1 MIEAFTA
8 QDVRAAEEPLLATE
22 RGFSG
27 GLMDHAAMAV
37 ELTVRRELRQGTGR
51 VSGRT
56 VVGLIG
62 PGNNGGD
69 TLHALARLT
78 RHGVRT
84 VAVTT
89 SAAVHDGGLAA
100 LRAAGGVVL
109 GIVPGAAGE
118 QVWLGE
124 ALAEA
129 FAADVVLDG
138 LLGIGGH
145 GGLRGTAAELVT
157 LLDEL
162 LAGQGDDAAG
172 GGTGRGGPLVVAVD
186 VPSGIGVDDGTL
198 PGPVLRADLTVTF
211 GVPKAGLLLPP
222 AAQLIGG
229 LEVVDLGLAP
239 VLSSLGRRAS
249 VSRLGDS
256 DVRAL
261 WPVPGASAHK
271 YTRGVVG
278 VVAGS
283 AAYPGAGVLTVA
295 GALAAGAGMVRY
307 LGPEAVRD
315 AVLAAHPEAV
325 TGGGRVQAWVI
336 GPGLGDDDE
345 QSGRAREALAHAP
358 GQGIAVVVDA
368 GALDLLPE
376 RVGPRT
382 VLTPHAGE
390 LARLLTARGIDVS
403 REQVQAEPLR
413 WVREAQHRTGASVL
427 LKGSTTV
434 VAGPAGFFAQREA
447 PSWLATA
454 GAGDVLAGM
463 LGAALAGRAA
473 EVRAD
478 ATVVARL
485 AAATALVHG
494 RAARAANPA
503 GPVTASAVAAA
514 VPQTIARLL
523 APGLAGGTRGA
534 RPRPHRA
541 VRRVV
546 TQ

>member
-22 RGFSG
+22 RAFSG
-27 GLMDHAAMAV
+27 GLMDHAAMAL
-37 ELTVRRELRQGTGR
+37 ELAVRRELRRRSGR
-51 VSGRT
+51 VAGST
-56 VVGLIG
+56 VVGLVG

-69 TLHALARLT
+69 TLHALARLA
-78 RHGVRT
+78 RHGVRS

-89 SAAVHDGGLAA
+89 SAAVHDGGLSA
-100 LRAAGGVVL
+100 LRGAGGTVL
-109 GIVPGAAGE
+109 GVVPGAPGE
-118 QVWLGE
+118 LVCLGE

-138 LLGIGGH
+138 LLGIGGR
-145 GGLRGTAAELVT
+145 GALRGTAAELVT

-162 LAGQGDDAAG
+162 LAGSGRLADG
-172 GGTGRGGPLVVAVD
+172 GGRGGPFVVAVD
-186 VPSGIGVDDGTL
+186 VPSGLGVDDGSL
-198 PGPVLRADLTVTF
+198 AGPVLRADLTVTF
-211 GVPKAGLLLPP
+211 GVPKPGLLLPP
-222 AAQLIGG
+222 GSQVIGG
-229 LEVVDLGLAP
+229 LEVVDLGIAP
-239 VLSSLGRRAS
+239 VLAALGRRSS
-249 VSRLGDS
+249 VSRLEDD
-256 DVRAL
+256 DVRAM

-283 AAYPGAGVLTVA
+283 EAYPGAGVLTVS

-307 LGPEAVRD
+307 LGPPAVRG
-315 AVLAAHPEAV
+315 AVLAAHPEVV

-358 GQGIAVVVDA
+358 EHGIAVVVDA
-368 GALDLLPE
+368 GALELLPE
-376 RVGPRT
+376 RVGART

-390 LARLLTARGIDVS
+390 LARLLTERGVDVS

-413 WVREAQHRTGASVL
+413 WAREAHHRTGASVL
-427 LKGSTTV
+427 LKGATTV
-434 VAGPAGFFAQREA
+434 VVGPDGVHAQSEA
-447 PSWLATA
+447 PAWLATA

-463 LGAALAGRAA
+463 LGAVLAGRASQ
-473 EVRAD
+473 VHD
-478 ATVVARL
+478 DPATVARL
-485 AAATALVHG
+485 AAATVLVHG
-494 RAARAANPA
+494 RAARAANPG
-503 GPVTASAVAAA
+503 GPVAASAVAAA
-514 VPQTIARLL
+514 VPRVLAVLL
-523 APGLAGGTRGA
+523 APGLSAGARGA

-541 VRRVV
+541 ARRVV